1 MIDIAFIRDNTE
13 LVKTA
18 AKNKNVRI
26 DIDRLLGLDGLRRGQ
41 IEVIEAVRAKR
52 NDLSSSTKNGRPT
65 DEQIA
70 AGIGF
75 KTELSRLEGE
85 FDAVDKEYQELLLAV
100 PNIPTSDTPVGKSE
114 DENVVVKT
122 VGKKPEFDF
131 VPKTHAELAEL
142 HDWIDKPR
150 AAKVAGSR
158 FLYLKGGLVRLQFAL
173 VQWVMDQLGDE
184 AVIAQI
190 IKDNDLDL
198 APKAFT
204 PIIPPMLVNTKAY
217 QATARLDAEDVT
229 YKLSDD
235 ELWLNASAEHSL
247 ANMYMNE
254 TLPAEQLPI
263 RYIGYATSFRRE
275 AGTYGK
281 DMEGMFRNHQ
291 FDKLEMETFST
302 PETGLAEH
310 HLMVGIQEYL
320 LQQLGLHYQVVLKCT
335 ADIGTP
341 NARGVDI
348 DSWLPGQDAYRETHS
363 ADFMADYQ
371 ARRAGTKFKSNDG
384 ISGYVHNNDATAV
397 VLSRVPIAIMEQY
410 QQADGS
416 VLVPEVLRSYM
427 GKNTENK
434 EVL

>member
-1 MIDIAFIRDNTE
+1 MIDIAFIRENPDT
-13 LVKTA
+13 VKQA
-18 AKNKNVRI
+18 ATNKNVSV
-26 DIDRLLGLDGLRRGQ
+26 DVDRLLVLDEQRRGQ
-41 IEVIEAVRAKR
+41 IAAIEELRAKR
-52 NDLSSSTKNGRPT
+52 NELSAAAKGQRPT

-70 AGIGF
+70 AGS
-75 KTELSRLEGE
+75 KLKEELAELEDAFNTLDEE
-85 FDAVDKEYQELLLAV
+85 FQQLLLAV

-114 DENVVVKT
+114 DENVVIKT
-122 VGKKPEFDF
+122 VGAKPEFDF
-131 VPKTHAELAEL
+131 VPKTHAEIAEM

-173 VQWVMDQLGDE
+173 VNWVMDQLQDE
-184 AVIAQI
+184 TVIQKI
-190 IKDNDLDL
+190 IDDNELDL
-198 APKAFT
+198 PNKPFT
-204 PIIPPMLVNTKAY
+204 PVIPPMLINTKAY
-217 QATARLDAEDVT
+217 QATARLNAEETT
-229 YKLSDD
+229 YKLADD
-235 ELWLNASAEHSL
+235 EMWLNASAEHSL
-247 ANMYMNE
+247 ANMYLNE
-254 TLPAEQLPI
+254 TLTADQLPI

-320 LQQLGLHYQVVLKCT
+320 LQQLGLHYQVLLKCT

-348 DSWLPGQDAYRETHS
+348 NSWLPGQDTYRETHT
-363 ADFMADYQ
+363 ADFMGDYQ
-371 ARRAGTKFKSNDG
+371 SRRTGTKVKLQDSTVY
-384 ISGYVHNNDATAV
+384 IHNNDATAL

-410 QQADGS
+410 QTADGN
-416 VLVPEVLRSYM
+416 VRIPEVLRSYM
-427 GKNTENK
+427 GNK

>member
-1 MIDIAFIRDNTE
+1 MIDIAFIRDNAE

-18 AKNKNVRI
+18 AQNKNVSI
-26 DIDRLLGLDGLRRGQ
+26 DIDRLLELDEQRRSQ
-41 IEVIEAVRAKR
+41 IASIEDIRAKR
-52 NDLSSSTKNGRPT
+52 NELSASAKGQRPT

-70 AGIGF
+70 TGS
-75 KTELSRLEGE
+75 KLKDELAKLEAD
-85 FDAVDKEYQELLLAV
+85 FDQVDQQYQQLLLAV
-100 PNIPTSDTPVGKSE
+100 PNIPTSDTPVGKTE
-114 DENVVVKT
+114 DDNVVVKT

-131 VPKTHAELAEL
+131 VPKTHAEIAEI

-158 FLYLKGGLVRLQFAL
+158 FLYLKGSLVRLQFAL
-173 VQWVMDQLGDE
+173 VNWVMDQLQDE
-184 AVIAQI
+184 AVIAQT

-198 APKAFT
+198 SPKAFT
-204 PIIPPMLVNTKAY
+204 PVIPPMLVNTKAY
-217 QATARLDAEDVT
+217 QATARLDAEEVT

-247 ANMYMNE
+247 ANMYINE
-254 TLPAEQLPI
+254 TLPSDSLPI

-275 AGTYGK
+275 AGSYGK

-291 FDKLEMETFST
+291 FDKLEMETFSM

-320 LQQLGLHYQVVLKCT
+320 LQQLGLHYQVLLKCT

-348 DSWLPGQDAYRETHS
+348 ESWLPGQDAYRETHS

-371 ARRAGTKFKSNDG
+371 ARRAGTKTKLSDG
-384 ISGYVHNNDATAV
+384 TSVYVHNNDATAV
-397 VLSRVPIAIMEQY
+397 VLSRVPIAILEQY

-416 VLVPEVLRSYM
+416 VRIPDVLRPYL
-427 GKNTENK
+427 GNK

>member
-1 MIDIAFIRDNTE
+1 MIDITFIRDNAD

-18 AKNKNVRI
+18 AQNKNVDV
-26 DIDRLLGLDGLRRGQ
+26 DIDRLLALDEQRRGQ
-41 IEVIEAVRAKR
+41 IGAIEELRAKR
-52 NDLSSSTKNGRPT
+52 NELNAGAKGQRPS
-65 DEQIA
+65 DDQIA
-70 AGIGF
+70 EG
-75 KTELSRLEGE
+75 SRLKEE
-85 FDAVDKEYQELLLAV
+85 LAKLEADFEKIDNEYQDLLLAV

-114 DENVVVKT
+114 DENVVIKT
-122 VGKKPEFDF
+122 VGKKPDFDF
-131 VPKTHAELAEL
+131 VPKTHAEIAEA

-158 FLYLKGGLVRLQFAL
+158 FLYLKGSLVRLQFAL
-173 VQWVMDQLGDE
+173 VNWVMDQLQDE
-184 AVIAQI
+184 EVIAQI
-190 IKDNDLDL
+190 ITDNDLNL
-198 APKAFT
+198 VPKAFA
-204 PIIPPMLVNTKAY
+204 PVIPPMLVRTEAY
-217 QATARLDAEDVT
+217 RATARLDAEETT
-229 YKLSDD
+229 YKLADD

-254 TLPAEQLPI
+254 TLPVEQLPI

-302 PETGLAEH
+302 PETGVQEH

-320 LQQLGLHYQVVLKCT
+320 LQQLDIHYRVVLKCT

-348 DSWLPGQDAYRETHS
+348 DSWLPGQDSYRETHT
-363 ADFMADYQ
+363 ADFMGDYQ
-371 ARRAGTKFKSNDG
+371 ARRANTKFKSNDG
-384 ISGYVHNNDATAV
+384 ISGYVHNNDATAL

-416 VLVPEVLRSYM
+416 VRIPEVLRPYL
-427 GKNTENK
+427 GNK

>member
-1 MIDIAFIRDNTE
+1 MIDIAFIRQNPDT
-13 LVKTA
+13 VKQA
-18 AKNKNVRI
+18 ATNKNVDV
-26 DIDRLLGLDGLRRGQ
+26 DIDRLLELDEQRRSQ
-41 IEVIEAVRAKR
+41 IAAIEELRAKR
-52 NDLSSSTKNGRPT
+52 NELSAAAKGQRPT

-70 AGIGF
+70 AGS
-75 KTELSRLEGE
+75 ELKEELAKLEDAFSALDQE
-85 FDAVDKEYQELLLAV
+85 FQQLLLAV

-131 VPKTHAELAEL
+131 VPKTHAEIAEM

-158 FLYLKGGLVRLQFAL
+158 FLYLKGSLVRLQFAL
-173 VQWVMDQLGDE
+173 VNWVMDQLQDE
-184 AVIAQI
+184 AVIAKI
-190 IKDNDLDL
+190 ITDNDLDL
-198 APKAFT
+198 VPKAFT
-204 PIIPPMLVNTKAY
+204 PVIPPMLVNTKAY
-217 QATARLDAEDVT
+217 QATARLNAEETT
-229 YKLSDD
+229 YKLADD
-235 ELWLNASAEHSL
+235 EMWLNASAEHSL

-254 TLPAEQLPI
+254 TLTADQLPI

-302 PETGLAEH
+302 PDTGLQEH
-310 HLMVGIQEYL
+310 HLMVGVQEYL
-320 LQQLGLHYQVVLKCT
+320 LQQLGLHYQMILKCT

-348 DSWLPGQDAYRETHS
+348 DSWLPGQDAYRETHT

-371 ARRAGTKFKSNDG
+371 ARRSNTRVKDQ
-384 ISGYVHNNDATAV
+384 SGSVEYVHNNDATAL

-410 QQADGS
+410 QQADGN
-416 VLVPEVLRSYM
+416 VRIPEVLRSYL
-427 GKNTENK
+427 GNK

>member
-1 MIDIAFIRDNTE
+1 MIDITFIRENTD

-18 AKNKNVRI
+18 AQNKNVSV
-26 DIDRLLGLDGLRRGQ
+26 DIDRLLQLDEQRRGQ
-41 IEVIEAVRAKR
+41 IGAIEELRAKR
-52 NDLSSSTKNGRPT
+52 NELSASSKGQRPT
-65 DEQIA
+65 DEHIA
-70 AGIGF
+70 AGT
-75 KTELSRLEGE
+75 KLKEELAKLEAE
-85 FDAVDKEYQELLLAV
+85 FDTVDVEYQELLLAV
-100 PNIPTSDTPVGKSE
+100 PNLPTADTPVGKSE
-114 DENVVVKT
+114 DDNVVVKT

-173 VQWVMDQLGDE
+173 VNWVMDQLGDE

-198 APKAFT
+198 ASKAFT
-204 PIIPPMLVNTKAY
+204 PVIPPMLVRTEAY
-217 QATARLDAEDVT
+217 RATARLDAEETT
-229 YKLSDD
+229 YKLADD

-254 TLPAEQLPI
+254 TLPADQLPI

-302 PETGLAEH
+302 PETGIQEH

-320 LQQLGLHYQVVLKCT
+320 LQQLGIHYQVLLKCT

-348 DSWLPGQDAYRETHS
+348 DSWLPGQDAYRETHT
-363 ADFMADYQ
+363 ADFMGDYQ
-371 ARRAGTKFKSNDG
+371 ARRAQTKVKNADGTSA
-384 ISGYVHNNDATAV
+384 YVHNNDATAL

-416 VLVPEVLRSYM
+416 VTIPEVLRPYLS
-427 GKNTENK
+427 NK

>member
-1 MIDIAFIRDNTE
+1 MIDITFIRDNTE
-13 LVKTA
+13 LVKNS
-18 AKNKNVRI
+18 AKNKNVDI
-26 DIDRLLGLDGLRRGQ
+26 DIDRLLELDEQRRDKIGA
-41 IEVIEAVRAKR
+41 IEDLRAKR
-52 NDLSSSTKNGRPT
+52 NELSANTKGQRPS

-70 AGIGF
+70 IGTQL
-75 KTELSRLEGE
+75 KEELAQLETG
-85 FDAVDKEYQELLLAV
+85 FNKVDSEYQELLLAV

-122 VGKKPEFDF
+122 VGNKPEFDF
-131 VPKTHAELAEL
+131 APKTHAELAEL

-173 VQWVMDQLGDE
+173 VNWVMDQLSDE

-198 APKAFT
+198 PAKAFT
-204 PIIPPMLVNTKAY
+204 PVIPPMLVRTEAY
-217 QATARLDAEDVT
+217 KATARLDAEEVT
-229 YKLSDD
+229 YKLADD

-254 TLPAEQLPI
+254 TLPTEQLPI

-302 PETGLAEH
+302 PESGLQEH
-310 HLMVGIQEYL
+310 FLMIGIQEYL
-320 LQQLGLHYQVVLKCT
+320 LQQLGIHYQVLLKCT

-348 DSWLPGQDAYRETHS
+348 ESWLPGQDAYRETHS

-371 ARRAGTKFKSNDG
+371 ARRAGTKVKTDNG
-384 ISGYVHNNDATAV
+384 TAHVHNNDATAI

-416 VLVPEVLRSYM
+416 VKIPEVLRSYM
-427 GKNTENK
+427 GNR

>member
-1 MIDIAFIRDNTE
+1 MIDITFIRDNAE
-13 LVKTA
+13 LVTTA
-18 AKNKNVRI
+18 AKNKNVSI
-26 DIDRLLGLDGLRRGQ
+26 DIDRLLELDEQRRGQ
-41 IEVIEAVRAKR
+41 IAGIEDVRAKR
-52 NDLSSSTKNGRPT
+52 NELSANTKGQRPS
-65 DEQIA
+65 DDQIA
-70 AGIGF
+70 AGA
-75 KTELSRLEGE
+75 KLKEELTKLEAN
-85 FDAVDKEYQELLLAV
+85 FAAVDAEYQNLLLAV

-114 DENVVVKT
+114 DDNVVIKT
-122 VGKKPEFDF
+122 VGTKPEFDF
-131 VPKTHAELAEL
+131 VPRTHAELAEL

-158 FLYLKGGLVRLQFAL
+158 FLYLKGSLVRLQFAL
-173 VQWVMDQLGDE
+173 VNWVMDQLGDE
-184 AVIAQI
+184 QVVAQI
-190 IKDNDLDL
+190 ISDNDLDL
-198 APKAFT
+198 VPKAFT
-204 PIIPPMLVNTKAY
+204 PVIPPMLVRTEAY
-217 QATARLDAEDVT
+217 KATARLDAEEVT
-229 YKLSDD
+229 YKLADD

-254 TLPAEQLPI
+254 ILPADQLPI

-302 PETGLAEH
+302 PETGLQEH

-335 ADIGTP
+335 ADIGNP

-363 ADFMADYQ
+363 ADFMGDYQ
-371 ARRAGTKFKSNDG
+371 ARRAGTKVKTDAGSA
-384 ISGYVHNNDATAV
+384 YVHNNDATAV
-397 VLSRVPIAIMEQY
+397 VLSRVPVAIMEQY
-410 QQADGS
+410 QQSDGT
-416 VLVPEVLRSYM
+416 VKIPEVLRSYL
-427 GKNTENK
+427 GNK

>member
-1 MIDIAFIRDNTE
+1 MIDIAFIRDNAE

-18 AKNKNVRI
+18 ALNKNVNV
-26 DIDRLLGLDGLRRGQ
+26 DIDRLLVLDEQRRTQIAAIEELRAQRNELTAAAKGQ
-41 IEVIEAVRAKR
+41 
-52 NDLSSSTKNGRPT
+52 RPS

-70 AGIGF
+70 TGA
-75 KTELSRLEGE
+75 KLKEELAKLEVD
-85 FDAVDKEYQELLLAV
+85 FDVVDKEYQELLLAV
-100 PNIPTSDTPVGKSE
+100 PNIPTSDTPVGKTE

-131 VPKTHAELAEL
+131 VPKTHAEIAEL

-158 FLYLKGGLVRLQFAL
+158 FLYLKGSLVRLQFAL
-173 VQWVMDQLGDE
+173 VNWVMDQLGDE

-198 APKAFT
+198 PAKAFT
-204 PIIPPMLVNTKAY
+204 PVIPPMLVNTKAY
-217 QATARLDAEDVT
+217 QATARLDAEEVT
-229 YKLSDD
+229 YKLSED

-310 HLMVGIQEYL
+310 HLMAGIQEYL
-320 LQQLGLHYQVVLKCT
+320 LQQLGLHYQVLLKCT

-348 DSWLPGQDAYRETHS
+348 ESWLPGQDAYRETHS

-371 ARRAGTKFKSNDG
+371 ARRAGTKFKNNDG
-384 ISGYVHNNDATAV
+384 TSGFVHNNDATAV
-397 VLSRVPIAIMEQY
+397 VLSRVPIAILEQY

-416 VLVPEVLRSYM
+416 VLIPEVLRSYM
-427 GKNTENK
+427 GKNMENK

>member
-1 MIDIAFIRDNTE
+1 MIDITFIRDNAE

-18 AKNKNVRI
+18 AQNKNVSI
-26 DIDRLLGLDGLRRGQ
+26 DIDRLLGLDEQRRIQIAGIEDLRARRNELSAGAKGQ
-41 IEVIEAVRAKR
+41 
-52 NDLSSSTKNGRPT
+52 RPS

-70 AGIGF
+70 AGS
-75 KTELSRLEGE
+75 KLKEELAKLEAE
-85 FDAVDKEYQELLLAV
+85 FDTIDKEYQILMLAV

-131 VPKTHAELAEL
+131 VPKTHAELADL

-158 FLYLKGGLVRLQFAL
+158 FLYLKGSLVRLQFAL
-173 VQWVMDQLGDE
+173 VNWVMDQLGDE

-198 APKAFT
+198 SSKAFT
-204 PIIPPMLVNTKAY
+204 PVIPPMLVTTKAY

-254 TLPAEQLPI
+254 TLPTDLLPI

-302 PETGLAEH
+302 SETGLQEH

-320 LQQLGLHYQVVLKCT
+320 LQQLGIHYQVLLKCT

-348 DSWLPGQDAYRETHS
+348 ESWMPGQDAYRETHS
-363 ADFMADYQ
+363 ADFMGDYQ
-371 ARRAGTKFKSNDG
+371 ARRAMTKFKSADQ
-384 ISGYVHNNDATAV
+384 SGFVHNNDATAV

-416 VLVPEVLRSYM
+416 VKIPEILRAYMGNREVL
-427 GKNTENK
+427 
-434 EVL
+434 

>member
-1 MIDIAFIRDNTE
+1 MIDIAFIRDNTDT
-13 LVKTA
+13 VKQA
-18 AKNKNVRI
+18 ATNKNVSI
-26 DIDRLLGLDGLRRGQ
+26 DIDRLLELDEQRRGQ
-41 IEVIEAVRAKR
+41 IGAIEELRAKR
-52 NDLSSSTKNGRPT
+52 NELSASTKGQRPSE
-65 DEQIA
+65 EQIT
-70 AGIGF
+70 AGSKI
-75 KTELSRLEGE
+75 KEELTKLEAD
-85 FDAVDKEYQELLLAV
+85 FASVDKEYQELLLAV

-114 DENVVVKT
+114 DENQIVKT
-122 VGKKPEFDF
+122 VGAKPEFDF
-131 VPKTHAELAEL
+131 VPKNHAEIAEAK
-142 HDWIDKPR
+142 DWIDKTR

-173 VQWVMDQLGDE
+173 VNWVMDQLGDE
-184 AVIAQI
+184 AIIAQI

-198 APKAFT
+198 VPKAFT
-204 PIIPPMLVNTKAY
+204 PIIPPMLVRTEAY
-217 QATARLDAEDVT
+217 RATARLDAEETT
-229 YKLSDD
+229 YKLADD

-254 TLPAEQLPI
+254 TLPIGQLPI

-291 FDKLEMETFST
+291 FDKLEMEIFST
-302 PETGLAEH
+302 PETGIQEH

-320 LQQLGLHYQVVLKCT
+320 LQQLGIHYQVLLKCT

-348 DSWLPGQDAYRETHS
+348 NSWLPGQDTYRETHT
-363 ADFMADYQ
+363 ADYMTDYQ
-371 ARRAGTKFKSNDG
+371 ARRANTKYKDQDGT
-384 ISGYVHNNDATAV
+384 SGYVHNNDATAL

-410 QQADGS
+410 QTAEGD
-416 VLVPEVLRSYM
+416 VRIPEVLRPYM
-427 GKNTENK
+427 GNK

>member
-1 MIDIAFIRDNTE
+1 MIDIAFIRENAD
-13 LVKTA
+13 LVTAA
-18 AKNKNVRI
+18 AKNKNVNI
-26 DIDRLLGLDGLRRGQ
+26 DIDRLLALDEQRRSQ
-41 IEVIEAVRAKR
+41 IGAIEELRAKR
-52 NDLSSSTKNGRPT
+52 NELSTSTKGQRPS

-70 AGIGF
+70 AGT
-75 KTELSRLEGE
+75 KLKEDLVKLEAE
-85 FDAVDKEYQELLLAV
+85 FEKVDGEYQVLMLAV

-131 VPKTHAELAEL
+131 VPKTHAEIAEL

-158 FLYLKGGLVRLQFAL
+158 FLYLKGSLVRLQFAL
-173 VQWVMDQLGDE
+173 VNWVMDQLGDE

-204 PIIPPMLVNTKAY
+204 PVIPPMLVRTEAY
-217 QATARLDAEDVT
+217 QATARLNAEETT
-229 YKLSDD
+229 YKLADD

-254 TLPAEQLPI
+254 TLPADQLPI

-281 DMEGMFRNHQ
+281 DMDGMFRNHQ

-302 PETGLAEH
+302 PETGIQEH

-320 LQQLGLHYQVVLKCT
+320 LQQLGIHYQVLLKCT

-348 DSWLPGQDAYRETHS
+348 DSWLPGQDAYRETHT
-363 ADFMADYQ
+363 ADYMTDYQ
-371 ARRAGTKFKSNDG
+371 ARRANTKFKQADG
-384 ISGYVHNNDATAV
+384 TSGYVHNNDATAV

-416 VLVPEVLRSYM
+416 VRVPEVLRPYL
-427 GKNTENK
+427 GNK

>member
-1 MIDIAFIRDNTE
+1 MIDIAFIRENPDT
-13 LVKTA
+13 VKQA
-18 AKNKNVRI
+18 AINKNVDI
-26 DIDRLLGLDGLRRGQ
+26 DIDRLLALDQQRREQISKIEELRANRNQLSAASKGQ
-41 IEVIEAVRAKR
+41 
-52 NDLSSSTKNGRPT
+52 RPT
-65 DEQIA
+65 DEQINQSTKLKEQLA
-70 AGIGF
+70 ELESSFEKVGTEF
-75 KTELSRLEGE
+75 K
-85 FDAVDKEYQELLLAV
+85 ELLLAV
-100 PNIPTSDTPVGKSE
+100 PNIPTPDTPVGKSE

-122 VGKKPEFDF
+122 VGEKPEFDF
-131 VPKTHAELAEL
+131 VPKTHAEIAEA

-158 FLYLKGGLVRLQFAL
+158 FLYLKGSLVRLQFAL
-173 VQWVMDQLGDE
+173 VNWVMDQLGDE
-184 AVIAQI
+184 QVIAQI

-198 APKAFT
+198 PSKAFT
-204 PIIPPMLVNTKAY
+204 PVIPPMLVRTEAY
-217 QATARLDAEDVT
+217 QATARLDAEEVT
-229 YKLSDD
+229 YKLADD

-254 TLPAEQLPI
+254 TLPADQLPI

-275 AGTYGK
+275 AGSYGK
-281 DMEGMFRNHQ
+281 DMEGMFRSHQ

-302 PETGLAEH
+302 PESGLQEH
-310 HLMVGIQEYL
+310 LLMVGIQEYL
-320 LQQLGLHYQVVLKCT
+320 LQQLGIHYQVVLKCT

-371 ARRAGTKFKSNDG
+371 ARRAGTKYKAGDQ
-384 ISGYVHNNDATAV
+384 SGYVHNNDATAL

-416 VLVPEVLRSYM
+416 VKIPEVLRPYM
-427 GKNTENK
+427 GNK

>member
-1 MIDIAFIRDNTE
+1 MIDITFIREHAD

-18 AKNKNVRI
+18 AQNKNVNV
-26 DIDRLLGLDGLRRGQ
+26 DIDRLLALDERRRGQ
-41 IEVIEAVRAKR
+41 IGAIEELRAKR
-52 NDLSSSTKNGRPT
+52 NELSASTKGQRPS

-70 AGIGF
+70 EGS
-75 KTELSRLEGE
+75 KLKEELTKLESDFE
-85 FDAVDKEYQELLLAV
+85 KVDSEYQDILLAV

-114 DENVVVKT
+114 DENVVIKT
-122 VGKKPEFDF
+122 VGKKPDFDF
-131 VPKTHAELAEL
+131 VPKTHAEIAEA

-158 FLYLKGGLVRLQFAL
+158 FLYLKGSLVRLQFAL
-173 VQWVMDQLGDE
+173 VNWVMDQLQDE

-198 APKAFT
+198 VPKTFT
-204 PIIPPMLVNTKAY
+204 PVIPPMLVRTEAY
-217 QATARLDAEDVT
+217 QATARLNAEETT
-229 YKLSDD
+229 YKLADD

-254 TLPAEQLPI
+254 TLSADQLPI

-281 DMEGMFRNHQ
+281 DMDGMFRNHQ

-302 PETGLAEH
+302 PETGVQEH

-320 LQQLGLHYQVVLKCT
+320 LQQLGIHYQVLLKCT

-348 DSWLPGQDAYRETHS
+348 NSWLPGQDAYRETHT
-363 ADFMADYQ
+363 ADFMGDYQ
-371 ARRAGTKFKSNDG
+371 ARRANTKFKGTDG
-384 ISGYVHNNDATAV
+384 ASGYVHNNDATAL

-410 QQADGS
+410 QQADGN
-416 VLVPEVLRSYM
+416 VKIPEVLRPYM
-427 GKNTENK
+427 GNK

>member
-1 MIDIAFIRDNTE
+1 MIDITFIRENPD
-13 LVKTA
+13 LVTTA
-18 AKNKNVRI
+18 AKNKNVSV
-26 DIDRLLGLDGLRRGQ
+26 DINRLLELDEQRRSQ
-41 IEVIEAVRAKR
+41 IASIEDVRAKR
-52 NDLSSSTKNGRPT
+52 NELSASAKGQRPT

-70 AGIGF
+70 AGS
-75 KTELSRLEGE
+75 KLKDELAKLEVD
-85 FDAVDKEYQELLLAV
+85 FDKVDSEYQQLLLSV

-114 DENVVVKT
+114 DENVVIKT
-122 VGKKPEFDF
+122 VGNKPEFDF
-131 VPKTHAELAEL
+131 VPKTHAEIAEL

-158 FLYLKGGLVRLQFAL
+158 FLYLKGSLVRLQFAL

-184 AVIAQI
+184 AVIAKI

-198 APKAFT
+198 VSKAFT
-204 PIIPPMLVNTKAY
+204 PVIPPMLVNTKAY
-217 QATARLDAEDVT
+217 QATARLDAEEVT
-229 YKLSDD
+229 YKLADD

-254 TLPAEQLPI
+254 VLPAEQLPI

-275 AGTYGK
+275 AGSYGK
-281 DMEGMFRNHQ
+281 DMEGMFRSHQ

-302 PETGLAEH
+302 PETGLQEH
-310 HLMVGIQEYL
+310 HLMIGIQEYL

-348 DSWLPGQDAYRETHS
+348 DSWLPGQDTYRETHS

-371 ARRAGTKFKSNDG
+371 ARRANTRYKTSDG
-384 ISGYVHNNDATAV
+384 VSGYVHNNDATAV

-416 VLVPEVLRSYM
+416 VRIPEVLRSYL
-427 GKNTENK
+427 GNK

>member
-1 MIDIAFIRDNTE
+1 MIDIAFIRDNTDT
-13 LVKTA
+13 VKQA
-18 AKNKNVRI
+18 ATNKNVSI
-26 DIDRLLGLDGLRRGQ
+26 DIDRLLNLDEQRRGQ
-41 IEVIEAVRAKR
+41 IGAIEELRAKR
-52 NDLSSSTKNGRPT
+52 NELSANTKGQRPSE
-65 DEQIA
+65 EQIA
-70 AGIGF
+70 AGSKI
-75 KTELSRLEGE
+75 KEELTRLEAD
-85 FDAVDKEYQELLLAV
+85 FDAVDKEYQALLLAV
-100 PNIPTSDTPVGKSE
+100 PNIPTNDTPIGKSE
-114 DENVVVKT
+114 DENQVVKT
-122 VGKKPEFDF
+122 VGTKPEFDF

-173 VQWVMDQLGDE
+173 VNWVMDQLGDE

-190 IKDNDLDL
+190 IKENDLDL
-198 APKAFT
+198 PSKPFT
-204 PIIPPMLVNTKAY
+204 PVIPPMLVRTEAY
-217 QATARLDAEDVT
+217 QATARLDAEEVT
-229 YKLSDD
+229 YKLADD

-254 TLPAEQLPI
+254 TLPADQLPI

-302 PETGLAEH
+302 PESGLQEH
-310 HLMVGIQEYL
+310 FLMIGIQEYL
-320 LQQLGLHYQVVLKCT
+320 LQQLGIHYQVLLKCT

-348 DSWLPGQDAYRETHS
+348 ESWLPGQDAYRETHS

-371 ARRAGTKFKSNDG
+371 ARRAGTKYKAGDK
-384 ISGYVHNNDATAV
+384 SGYVHNNDATAL

-410 QQADGS
+410 QTAEGD
-416 VLVPEVLRSYM
+416 VRIPEVLRPYM
-427 GKNTENK
+427 GNK

>member
-1 MIDIAFIRDNTE
+1 MIDITFIRDNAD
-13 LVKTA
+13 LVTTA
-18 AKNKNVRI
+18 AKNKNVNV
-26 DIDRLLGLDGLRRGQ
+26 DIDRLLNLDEQRRGQ
-41 IEVIEAVRAKR
+41 IGAIEELRAKR
-52 NDLSSSTKNGRPT
+52 NELSASTKGQRPSE
-65 DEQIA
+65 EQIA
-70 AGIGF
+70 AGSKI
-75 KTELSRLEGE
+75 KEELTKLEAD
-85 FDAVDKEYQELLLAV
+85 FASVDKEYQDLLLAV
-100 PNIPTSDTPVGKSE
+100 PNIPTGDTPVGKTE

-131 VPKTHAELAEL
+131 IPKTHAEIAEAK
-142 HDWIDKPR
+142 DWIDKPR

-158 FLYLKGGLVRLQFAL
+158 FLYLKGSLVRLQFAL
-173 VQWVMDQLGDE
+173 VNWVMDQLGDE

-198 APKAFT
+198 VPKAFT
-204 PIIPPMLVNTKAY
+204 PVIPPMLVRTEAY
-217 QATARLDAEDVT
+217 RATARLDAEETT
-229 YKLSDD
+229 YKLADD

-254 TLPAEQLPI
+254 TLPADQLPI

-291 FDKLEMETFST
+291 FDKLEMEIFST
-302 PETGLAEH
+302 PETGIGEH

-320 LQQLGLHYQVVLKCT
+320 LQKLGIHYQVLLKCT

-348 DSWLPGQDAYRETHS
+348 NSWLPGQDTYRETHT
-363 ADFMADYQ
+363 ADYMTDYQ
-371 ARRAGTKFKSNDG
+371 ARRAGTKFKSGDQ
-384 ISGYVHNNDATAV
+384 SGYVHNNDATAL

-410 QQADGS
+410 QTAEGD
-416 VLVPEVLRSYM
+416 VRIPEVLRPYM
-427 GKNTENK
+427 GNK

>member
-1 MIDIAFIRDNTE
+1 MIDITFIRDNAE
-13 LVKTA
+13 LVTTA
-18 AKNKNVRI
+18 AKNKNVSI
-26 DIDRLLGLDGLRRGQ
+26 DIDRLLELDEQRRGQ
-41 IEVIEAVRAKR
+41 IAGIEDVRAER
-52 NDLSSSTKNGRPT
+52 NELSANTKGQRPS
-65 DEQIA
+65 DDQIA
-70 AGIGF
+70 AGA
-75 KTELSRLEGE
+75 KLKEELTKLEAN
-85 FDAVDKEYQELLLAV
+85 FAAVDAEYQNLLLAV

-114 DENVVVKT
+114 DDNVVIKT
-122 VGKKPEFDF
+122 VGTKPEFDF
-131 VPKTHAELAEL
+131 VPRTHAELAEL

-158 FLYLKGGLVRLQFAL
+158 FLYLKGSLVRLQFAL
-173 VQWVMDQLGDE
+173 VNWVMDQLGDE
-184 AVIAQI
+184 QVVAQI
-190 IKDNDLDL
+190 ISDNDLDL
-198 APKAFT
+198 VPKAFT
-204 PIIPPMLVNTKAY
+204 PVIPPMLVRTEAY
-217 QATARLDAEDVT
+217 KATARLDAEEVT
-229 YKLSDD
+229 YKLADD

-254 TLPAEQLPI
+254 ILPADQLPI

-302 PETGLAEH
+302 PETGLQEH

-335 ADIGTP
+335 ADIGNP

-363 ADFMADYQ
+363 ADFMGDYQ
-371 ARRAGTKFKSNDG
+371 ARRAGTKVKTDAGSA
-384 ISGYVHNNDATAV
+384 YVHNNDATAV
-397 VLSRVPIAIMEQY
+397 VLSRVPVAIMEQY
-410 QQADGS
+410 QQSDGT
-416 VLVPEVLRSYM
+416 VKIPEVLRSYL
-427 GKNTENK
+427 GNK

>member
-1 MIDIAFIRDNTE
+1 MIDIAFIRENAE
-13 LVKTA
+13 LVTTA
-18 AKNKNVRI
+18 AKNKNVDV
-26 DIDRLLGLDGLRRGQ
+26 DIVRLLQLDEQRRGQ
-41 IEVIEAVRAKR
+41 ISAIEELRAQR
-52 NDLSSSTKNGRPT
+52 NELSASTKGQRPS

-70 AGIGF
+70 TGAKLKEDLTKHEADF
-75 KTELSRLEGE
+75 ET
-85 FDAVDKEYQELLLAV
+85 VDKEYQELLLSV
-100 PNIPTSDTPVGKSE
+100 PNIPTADTPVGKSE

-131 VPKTHAELAEL
+131 VPKTHSEIAEM

-158 FLYLKGGLVRLQFAL
+158 FLYLKGSLVRLQFAL
-173 VQWVMDQLGDE
+173 VNWVMDQLQDE
-184 AVIAQI
+184 AVLAKI

-198 APKAFT
+198 VPKAFT
-204 PIIPPMLVNTKAY
+204 PVIPPMLVRTEAY
-217 QATARLDAEDVT
+217 QATARLNAEETT
-229 YKLSDD
+229 YKLADD
-235 ELWLNASAEHSL
+235 DLWLNASAEHSL

-302 PETGLAEH
+302 PETGLEEH
-310 HLMVGIQEYL
+310 YLMVGIQEYL
-320 LQQLGLHYQVVLKCT
+320 LQQLGIHYQVLLKCT
-335 ADIGTP
+335 ADIGIP

-348 DSWLPGQDAYRETHS
+348 NSWLPGQDAYRETHT
-363 ADFMADYQ
+363 ADFMGDYQ
-371 ARRAGTKFKSNDG
+371 ARRAHTKFKSADG
-384 ISGYVHNNDATAV
+384 TARYVHNNDATAL

-416 VLVPEVLRSYM
+416 VRIPEVLRPYL
-427 GKNTENK
+427 GNK

>member
-1 MIDIAFIRDNTE
+1 MIDITFIRDNAE
-13 LVKTA
+13 LVTTA
-18 AKNKNVRI
+18 AKNKNVSI
-26 DIDRLLGLDGLRRGQ
+26 DIDRLLELDEQRRGQ
-41 IEVIEAVRAKR
+41 IAGIEDVRAKR
-52 NDLSSSTKNGRPT
+52 NELSANTKGQRPS
-65 DEQIA
+65 DDQIA
-70 AGIGF
+70 AGA
-75 KTELSRLEGE
+75 KLKEELTKLEAN
-85 FDAVDKEYQELLLAV
+85 FAAVDAEYQNLLLAV

-114 DENVVVKT
+114 DDNVVIKT
-122 VGKKPEFDF
+122 VGTKPEFDF
-131 VPKTHAELAEL
+131 VPRTHAELAEL

-158 FLYLKGGLVRLQFAL
+158 FLYLKGSLVRLQFAL
-173 VQWVMDQLGDE
+173 VNWVMDQLGDE
-184 AVIAQI
+184 QVVAQI
-190 IKDNDLDL
+190 ISDNDLDL
-198 APKAFT
+198 VPKAFT
-204 PIIPPMLVNTKAY
+204 PVIPPMLVRTEAY
-217 QATARLDAEDVT
+217 KATARLDAEEVT
-229 YKLSDD
+229 YKLADD

-254 TLPAEQLPI
+254 ILPI

-302 PETGLAEH
+302 PETGLQEH

-335 ADIGTP
+335 ADIGNP

-363 ADFMADYQ
+363 ADFMGDYQ
-371 ARRAGTKFKSNDG
+371 ARRAGTKVKTDAGSA
-384 ISGYVHNNDATAV
+384 YVHNNDATAV
-397 VLSRVPIAIMEQY
+397 VLSRVPVAIMEQY
-410 QQADGS
+410 QQSDGT
-416 VLVPEVLRSYM
+416 VKIPEVLRSYL
-427 GKNTENK
+427 GNK

>member
-1 MIDIAFIRDNTE
+1 MIDIAFIRDNAD
-13 LVKTA
+13 LVTTA
-18 AKNKNVRI
+18 AKNKNADV
-26 DIDRLLGLDGLRRGQ
+26 DISRLLVLDEQRRGQ
-41 IEVIEAVRAKR
+41 IGAIEELRARR
-52 NDLSSSTKNGRPT
+52 NELSASTKGQRPN

-70 AGIGF
+70 AGTRL
-75 KTELSRLEGE
+75 KEDLARLESDFE
-85 FDAVDKEYQELLLAV
+85 SVDGEYQKLLLAV
-100 PNIPTSDTPVGKSE
+100 PNIPTADTPVGKSE
-114 DENVVVKT
+114 DENVVTKT
-122 VGKKPEFDF
+122 VGVKPEFDF
-131 VPKTHAELAEL
+131 VPKTHAELAEM

-173 VQWVMDQLGDE
+173 VQWVMDQLADE

-198 APKAFT
+198 PPKAFT
-204 PIIPPMLVNTKAY
+204 PVIPPMLVRTEAY
-217 QATARLDAEDVT
+217 QATARLDAEEVT

-254 TLPAEQLPI
+254 TLPADTLPI

-302 PETGLAEH
+302 PQSGLQEH
-310 HLMVGIQEYL
+310 LLLVGIQEYL
-320 LQQLGLHYQVVLKCT
+320 LQQLGIHYQVLLKCT

-348 DSWLPGQDAYRETHS
+348 ESWLPGQDAYRETHS
-363 ADFMADYQ
+363 ADFMGDYQ
-371 ARRAGTKFKSNDG
+371 ARRAGTKFKSADQT
-384 ISGYVHNNDATAV
+384 GYVHNNDATAI

-416 VLVPEVLRSYM
+416 VRVPEVLRPYI
-427 GKNTENK
+427 GNK